1 MSSGSNSAD
10 GAVFVMKIVSQ
21 TVAMINSYL
30 NAFYRITIWLL
41 FLLGSRD
48 SVLSD
53 DECIDIRESIQSC
66 EIFRILLLY
75 C

>member
-10 GAVFVMKIVSQ
+10 GTVFVMKIVSQ
-21 TVAMINSYL
+21 TVAIWSIQ
-30 NAFYRITIWLL
+30 RITIWLL

-53 DECIDIRESIQSC
+53 DECIDIKESIESC